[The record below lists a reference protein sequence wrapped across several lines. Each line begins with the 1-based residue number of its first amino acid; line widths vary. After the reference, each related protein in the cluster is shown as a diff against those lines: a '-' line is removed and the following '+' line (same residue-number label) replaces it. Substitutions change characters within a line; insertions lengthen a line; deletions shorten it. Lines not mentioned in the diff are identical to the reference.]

1 MNFELPDQTGRT
13 IVVTGASS
21 GLGAITA
28 RAFAAAGA
36 DVVLAVR
43 DVAKGRALG
52 IGEVRELD
60 LADLRSVRAF
70 AARWSGP
77 LDVLVNNAGIMAV
90 PYRRTVDGFES
101 QFATNHLGHFALTT
115 SLLPHLT
122 DRVVTV
128 SSGLA
133 RLGRIDL
140 DDPQWAHR
148 RYRPMGAY
156 GQSKL
161 ANLLF
166 TSELQ
171 RRLTASGSSVRAL
184 AAHPGVAVTALD
196 THVRSRALRWAGR
209 VNYRFV
215 AQKEVEF
222 GAQPILFAAT
232 QDLPG
237 NSYVGPTGRSGATPA
252 LAKRPKA
259 ALDADMAKRLWEL
272 SQTLTAKDGG
282 GRADESTS
290 ATATH

>member
-1 MNFELPDQTGRT
+1 
-13 IVVTGASS
+13 
-21 GLGAITA
+21 
-28 RAFAAAGA
+28 
-36 DVVLAVR
+36 
-43 DVAKGRALG
+43 
-52 IGEVRELD
+52 
-60 LADLRSVRAF
+60 
-70 AARWSGP
+70 
-77 LDVLVNNAGIMAV
+77 
-90 PYRRTVDGFES
+90 
-101 QFATNHLGHFALTT
+101 
-115 SLLPHLT
+115 
-122 DRVVTV
+122 
-128 SSGLA
+128 
-133 RLGRIDL
+133 
-140 DDPQWAHR
+140 
-148 RYRPMGAY
+148 MGAY